1 MSTIMITQ
9 LNLLKELEDL
19 GVQLVSHRQAITQ
32 MSTVT
37 LQPSTTEEI
46 RVNREDD
53 TKLER
58 IKKNLKRGK
67 SLAFVVYEDGTL

>member
-9 LNLLKELEDL
+9 LNLLKEPEDL

-32 MSTVT
+32 MSIVT
-37 LQPSTTEEI
+37 YQPSAIEEV
-46 RVNREDD
+46 RVYQEDD
-53 TKLER
+53 TKLQR
-58 IKKNLKRGK
+58 IKQNLKRGK

>member
-9 LNLLKELEDL
+9 LNLLKEPKDL

-37 LQPSTTEEI
+37 LQPSATEEI

-58 IKKNLKRGK
+58 IKQNLKRGK